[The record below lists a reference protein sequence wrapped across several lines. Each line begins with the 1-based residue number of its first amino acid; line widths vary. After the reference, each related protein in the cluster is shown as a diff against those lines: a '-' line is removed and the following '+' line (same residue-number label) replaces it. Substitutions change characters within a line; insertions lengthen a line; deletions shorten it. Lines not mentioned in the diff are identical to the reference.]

1 MEIDI
6 SIVIAS
12 VVNIL
17 ILGGAIILIL
27 KLVKSIAEM
36 KKRNE
41 EIEMLLNRVTE
52 IIEKNNDQ

>member
-1 MEIDI
+1 METDI

-17 ILGGAIILIL
+17 ILGGSIILIS
-27 KLVKSIAEM
+27 KLVKSIVEM

-41 EIEMLLNRVTE
+41 EIEILLNRVTK

>member
-12 VVNIL
+12 GVNIL
-17 ILGGAIILIL
+17 ILGGAIILIS

>member
-1 MEIDI
+1 MDINI
-6 SIVIAS
+6 SIVIVS

-27 KLVKSIAEM
+27 KLVKSIVEM

-41 EIEMLLNRVTE
+41 EIEILLNRVTR

>member
-6 SIVIAS
+6 PIIIAS
-12 VVNIL
+12 VVNVL
-17 ILGGAIILIL
+17 VLGGAIILIS
-27 KLVKSIAEM
+27 KLVKPIVEM

>member
-1 MEIDI
+1 MDINI
-6 SIVIAS
+6 SIVIVS

-27 KLVKSIAEM
+27 KLVKSIVEM

-41 EIEMLLNRVTE
+41 EIEILLNRVTQ
-52 IIEKNNDQ
+52 IIGKNNDQ